1 MTSKPT
7 RRPFRLEGLAFGE
20 WRLQSTFATR
30 EAAVNWLR
38 DRPTRI
44 IDTRTG
50 QDVTVESEPTD
61 DAEARAL
68 AAEVAARGYRERAE
82 KAEALIE
89 DMVPKTWD
97 GLLALLDE
105 VYPDDVFPTLP
116 DDPARDAGPRAVSL
130 IRYARRVEAE
140 RDALRA
146 ERDALA
152 ARIERVRA
160 LHVRTTISVLPCEC
174 PGETHEAHVPPDDCT
189 TDLAVCAACYELGE
203 AVYPYAYEDGGIQHV
218 EYPCPT
224 VRALDGDGG
233 E

>member
-152 ARIERVRA
+152 ARIERARA
-160 LHVRTTISVLPCEC
+160 LADVLDSE
-174 PGETHEAHVPPDDCT
+174 GRET
-189 TDLAVCAACYELGE
+189 AALGG
-203 AVYPYAYEDGGIQHV
+203 VYRQGLGDSACDAAARI
-218 EYPCPT
+218 
-224 VRALDGDGG
+224 RAALDGG

>member
-116 DDPARDAGPRAVSL
+116 DDPARDA
-130 IRYARRVEAE
+130 
-140 RDALRA
+140 ALRA

-152 ARIERVRA
+152 AQVERVRA
-160 LHVRTTISVLPCEC
+160 LHSPIKWAPTEAICDTCSVL
-174 PGETHEAHVPPDDCT
+174 AIPD
-189 TDLAVCAACYELGE
+189 V
-203 AVYPYAYEDGGIQHV
+203 V
-218 EYPCPT
+218 EYPCDT
-224 VRALDGDGG
+224 LRALDGDGG

>member
-152 ARIERVRA
+152 AQVERVRA
-160 LHVRTTISVLPCEC
+160 LADVLDSE
-174 PGETHEAHVPPDDCT
+174 GRET
-189 TDLAVCAACYELGE
+189 AALGG
-203 AVYPYAYEDGGIQHV
+203 VYRQGLGDSACDAAARI
-218 EYPCPT
+218 
-224 VRALDGDGG
+224 RAALDGG

>member
-50 QDVTVESEPTD
+50 QDVTTESEPTD
-61 DAEARAL
+61 DADARAL
-68 AAEVAARGYRERAE
+68 AAEVASRGYREDR
-82 KAEALIE
+82 
-89 DMVPKTWD
+89 
-97 GLLALLDE
+97 
-105 VYPDDVFPTLP
+105 
-116 DDPARDAGPRAVSL
+116 
-130 IRYARRVEAE
+130 
-140 RDALRA
+140 LRA

-152 ARIERVRA
+152 AQIARVRDVA
-160 LHVRTTISVLPCEC
+160 QAGDGLVWMQAS
-174 PGETHEAHVPPDDCT
+174 
-189 TDLAVCAACYELGE
+189 ELR
-203 AVYPYAYEDGGIQHV
+203 A
-218 EYPCPT
+218 
-224 VRALDGDGG
+224 ALDGDGG